1 VRPGKPN
8 RAASSFASGIVREP
22 LSGMEA
28 VCPVSPDTR
37 LWVLS
42 PRRAVEGLVLGH
54 ELPSAA
60 LGDVRSV
67 NLPGLSVTVGEMVRA
82 LEEVA
87 GAEVAAR
94 IRWEPDALVQR
105 IVGSWPA
112 RWDASRAARLGFE
125 ADPDFASVIRDFVQ
139 DELGGR

>member
-1 VRPGKPN
+1 V
-8 RAASSFASGIVREP
+8 A
-22 LSGMEA
+22 A
-28 VCPVSPDTR
+28 VCPVTADTR
-37 LWVLS
+37 LWILS

-54 ELPSAA
+54 ELPSKA

-67 NLPGLSVTVGEMVRA
+67 NVAGLSVTVAEMVRA

-87 GAEVAAR
+87 GPEVAAR

-112 RWDASRAARLGFE
+112 RWDTARAARLGFQ
-125 ADPDFASVIRDFVQ
+125 ADADFAAVIREYVQ
-139 DELGGR
+139 DELGGLPPRGAGP